1 MKTRLIVLCLCL
13 VLMLQGCG
21 QVEVNTDTQ
30 DISDSSVI
38 DIAADEVINLSKS
51 TDNVISINSAG
62 VYEITGEA
70 TDCRI
75 KIDLSE
81 SEGAATDGS
90 GEVTLILNNATWTN
104 SEDTPLQIKSADLVT
119 LVLADGS
126 SNRIDDERASIYDGD
141 DDVKRKAAIFSKCD
155 MTIVGTGRL
164 VINAGCKDGIRA
176 INKDDYTGSLTIEG
190 GDITISSPS
199 GHGITVAEA
208 LTINGGNINITES
221 SEGLQG
227 KYITINDGIL
237 DINSDDD
244 GINATDPS
252 GETEYDKKEFKE
264 LKEKEMKEPPEPM
277 GEKPEFGEMPMPMAM
292 EPAEDCDLTIN
303 GGYIIINASGDGVDS
318 NASITISGGDI
329 VVSGSTNGGNS
340 ALDYATE
347 CTMMGG
353 SLILTG
359 NKGMAGSLS
368 EESTVC
374 MVAVTYNTVMAG
386 TEIALVDSNDAEISS
401 WVVPKDCSY
410 IQVASSEIK
419 TGEAY
424 YFIINGEKIEALI
437 V

>member
-1 MKTRLIVLCLCL
+1 
-13 VLMLQGCG
+13 MLQGCG
-21 QVEVNTDTQ
+21 QVEVNTDAQ
-30 DISDSSVI
+30 NISDSSVI
-38 DIAADEVINLSKS
+38 DIAADEVINLSKI

-81 SEGAATDGS
+81 SSTIDS
-90 GEVTLILNNATWTN
+90 DGEVTLILNNATWSN
-104 SEDTPLQIKSADLVT
+104 SGDTPLQIKSANLVT
-119 LVLADGS
+119 LVLADGTN
-126 SNRIDDERASIYDGD
+126 NRIDDERISIYDED
-141 DDVKRKAAIFSKCD
+141 DDVKRKAAIFSKGD
-155 MTIVGTGRL
+155 MTIVGTGSRE
-164 VINAGCKDGIRA
+164 IKEGCKDGIRV
-176 INKDDYTGSLTIEG
+176 INKDNYTGNLSIDA
-190 GDITISSPS
+190 GDITISAPS

-227 KYITINDGIL
+227 KYITINDGNI
-237 DINSDDD
+237 DIRSDDD

-252 GETEYDKKEFKE
+252 GETEYDKKEFKK
-264 LKEKEMKEPPEPM
+264 LKEREMSEPPEPM
-277 GEKPEFGEMPMPMAM
+277 GGKPEKPEFGEMEMPKQMPMAM
-292 EPAEDCDLTIN
+292 EEPAEDCDLTIN
-303 GGYIIINASGDGVDS
+303 GGTININASGDGVDS
-318 NASITISGGDI
+318 NASITITGGYI
-329 VVSGSTNGGNS
+329 TISGSTNGGNS

-419 TGEAY
+419 IGEAY